1 MFQSGTICSQ
11 QPSFE
16 LNFVSLIRPSVHQ
29 WNNSTMF
36 YRKRPKIS
44 HKSSYKTVTSLSNVN
59 SQVCNYSVL
68 ISHFPSQLN
77 TRIPLWPVVLVADIL
92 TLLLRCWFGT
102 YHTAKSCPQLAVEF
116 WTLIKQYI
124 ERTRKKINRLSSLKY
139 FWLFKMPLNFFNPF
153 MSIFFSPDSVHSF
166 VSYWEKFVLHQVIS
180 RGDYSVTSAV
190 LWTVSLTKNICCQRK
205 EFILICPSRRS

>member
-1 MFQSGTICSQ
+1 M
-11 QPSFE
+11 
-16 LNFVSLIRPSVHQ
+16 
-29 WNNSTMF
+29 
-36 YRKRPKIS
+36 
-44 HKSSYKTVTSLSNVN
+44 
-59 SQVCNYSVL
+59 CNYSVL

-77 TRIPLWPVVLVADIL
+77 TRIPLWPVFLVADIL
-92 TLLLRCWFGT
+92 TLLRCWFGT

-124 ERTRKKINRLSSLKY
+124 ERTRKKINWLSSLKY

-190 LWTVSLTKNICCQRK
+190 LWTVSLTKNICCQRM
-205 EFILICPSRRS
+205 EFILICPSSKELERQHMILSDTRQWFSIDD

>member
-1 MFQSGTICSQ
+1 MSIFFLKCAIGLTSMFQSGTICSQ

-36 YRKRPKIS
+36 VRKRPKIS

-77 TRIPLWPVVLVADIL
+77 TPLTCCFGCRYINFIEVLIWDLPHCQKLPPTCRGI
-92 TLLLRCWFGT
+92 
-102 YHTAKSCPQLAVEF
+102 
-116 WTLIKQYI
+116 
-124 ERTRKKINRLSSLKY
+124 
-139 FWLFKMPLNFFNPF
+139 LNF
-153 MSIFFSPDSVHSF
+153 DQAVH
-166 VSYWEKFVLHQVIS
+166 
-180 RGDYSVTSAV
+180 
-190 LWTVSLTKNICCQRK
+190 
-205 EFILICPSRRS
+205 

>member
-36 YRKRPKIS
+36 VRKRPKIS

-92 TLLLRCWFGT
+92 TLLRCWFGT

-124 ERTRKKINRLSSLKY
+124 ERTRKKINWLSSLKY
-139 FWLFKMPLNFFNPF
+139 FDSSKCH
-153 MSIFFSPDSVHSF
+153 SISLILSCLYSSHRTPYTLLWVTGRNSYYIRLYPEGITQLLQRSCELSPWQRTFVAKGWNLSWSV
-166 VSYWEKFVLHQVIS
+166 LQV
-180 RGDYSVTSAV
+180 
-190 LWTVSLTKNICCQRK
+190 
-205 EFILICPSRRS
+205 RS